1 MRVRY
6 LFYGPQKLRAPWRIL
21 LFLTVSAALA
31 AGLSLVVGL
40 LLPAPTDRLWGIG
53 LSSLVATIALVAA
66 SAIMMRAVERE
77 PLSALGLVP
86 GDLGRDWNQ
95 GAFIGGAF
103 MAVVIAVQAIL
114 GWLGFETEP
123 GGLLGWLEHVAV
135 LGLVLAVA
143 AASEELIFRGYPFQ
157 VLVEGLGVW
166 PAIIVSSAL
175 FGGIHVFN
183 PGVDALAVVN
193 ISLAGALMAAAYLR
207 TRSLWTA
214 TGLHWAWNWMM
225 AAVLDLP
232 VSGLD
237 FDSPGYDL
245 TERGPDVFTGGAF
258 GPEAGLLATAL
269 VLPLIA
275 WVLRTRQL
283 QPSARMRELGS
294 LVDHRLT
301 EKERTGERRRRP

>member
-1 MRVRY
+1 MSVRH
-6 LFYGPQKLRAPWRIL
+6 LFYGPRKLRAPWRIL
-21 LFLTVSAALA
+21 LFLTVSLA
-31 AGLSLVVGL
+31 VAVSLSFVVGL
-40 LLPAPTDRLWGIG
+40 LLPRPADRLWSIGI
-53 LSSLVATIALVAA
+53 STLVATLALLTA
-66 SAIMMRAVERE
+66 SAVMMRGVERE
-77 PLSALGLVP
+77 PLTALGLVP
-86 GDLGRDWNQ
+86 RDLARDWNQ

-103 MAVVIAVQAIL
+103 MAVVIAAQAAL
-114 GWLGFETEP
+114 GWLGFQTEP
-123 GGLLGWLEHVAV
+123 GGLWEWLEHVAN

-143 AASEELIFRGYPFQ
+143 AASEELLFRGYPFQ
-157 VLVEGLGVW
+157 VLVEGIGAW
-166 PAIIVSSAL
+166 PAVVVSSAL
-175 FGGIHVFN
+175 FGGIHIFN
-183 PGVDALAVVN
+183 PEVDALAVIN

-214 TGLHWAWNWMM
+214 IGLHWAWNWIM

-245 TERGPDVFTGGAF
+245 RERGPDLLTGGAF
-258 GPEAGLLATAL
+258 GPEAGLLATIL

-294 LVDHRLT
+294 LIDARLT
-301 EKERTGERRRRP
+301 EREGAG